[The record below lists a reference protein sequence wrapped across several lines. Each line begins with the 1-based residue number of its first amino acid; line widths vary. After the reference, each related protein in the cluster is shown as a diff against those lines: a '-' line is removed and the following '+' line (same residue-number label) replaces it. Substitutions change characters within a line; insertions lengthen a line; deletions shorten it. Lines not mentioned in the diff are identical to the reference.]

1 MKVFLRI
8 FKELKNANQ
17 PINSNI
23 IEWWLDI
30 KIAQRNKKRALGLPV
45 INY

>member
-1 MKVFLRI
+1 MKIFLKI
-8 FKELKNANQ
+8 FKELRNANQ
-17 PINSNI
+17 PINSNV

-30 KIAQRNKKRALGLPV
+30 KIAQRDAKRALGHPV